1 MRYDIWKFI
10 GVFFV
15 AGLVGNALG
24 IFLISL
30 LIAALGIICW
40 QIYRLNLLYR
50 WVINPHKDPL
60 AETSGQFYL
69 LHREVSRRNL
79 KANTRKRQLSLLL
92 SQFRKAM
99 GALPDAFV
107 LIDDNDK
114 IQWANTH
121 SKDVLGIQWPSDA
134 GLRFGNLIRYPEV
147 SRLLKDRNPPSE
159 GTEIHPITN
168 KEQTINIKCVRY
180 TDSMRIIVARD
191 VSRLIKVNQMHKDFV
206 ANVSH
211 ELKTPLTVLKGYL
224 EILLAGDDLP
234 QELNKPMQ
242 QMSLQSARMHLI
254 VNDLLYLA
262 KLEDAENTQP
272 HKLVDVSVLLDSILE
287 SIQPLIKEKQHTLEL
302 DIDNQLKLFGT
313 TTELHSAL
321 SNLITNAIHYT
332 SNGGSIRVRWYL
344 SQHKENHQAIFSVE
358 DNGPGIATL
367 HLDRLTQ
374 RFYRVD
380 SNRSRESGGTGLGL
394 AIVKH
399 VLQRHNAELQI
410 KSVEGEGSEF
420 MCVFPKTQTQQ
431 RF

>member
-10 GVFFV
+10 GVLFA
-15 AGLVGNALG
+15 AGLVGNALD
-24 IFLISL
+24 IFLLSL
-30 LIAALGIICW
+30 LVAALGIIGW
-40 QIYRLNLLYR
+40 QIYRLDLLYR
-50 WVINPHKDPL
+50 WVVSPHKDPM
-60 AETSGQFYL
+60 ADTTGQFYL
-69 LHREVSRRNL
+69 LHREIARRNL

-121 SKDVLGIQWPSDA
+121 AKDVLGIHWPNDA

-147 SRLLKDRNPPSE
+147 SRLLNDHNPPID
-159 GTEIHPITN
+159 GTEITPITN

-180 TDSMRIIVARD
+180 TDTMRIIVARD
-191 VSRLIKVNQMHKDFV
+191 VSRLMKVNQMHRDFV

-224 EILLAGDDLP
+224 EILLARDDLP
-234 QELNKPMQ
+234 PELNKPME
-242 QMSLQSARMHLI
+242 QMNLQSTRMHFI

-262 KLEDAENTQP
+262 RLEDAENAQP
-272 HKLVDVSVLLDSILE
+272 HELIDVSVLLDSVLE
-287 SIQPLIKEKQHTLEL
+287 SLQPLIKEKQHTFEL
-302 DIDNQLKLFGT
+302 DVDNQLSLFGT
-313 TTELHSAL
+313 TTELHSAF
-321 SNLITNAIHYT
+321 SNLLTNAIHYT
-332 SNGGSIRVRWYL
+332 SKGGSIRVNWSL
-344 SQHKENHQAIFSVE
+344 VADKDHPQATFSVV
-358 DNGPGIATL
+358 DNGPGIAAQ

-399 VLQRHNAELQI
+399 VLQRHNGELKI
-410 KSVEGEGSEF
+410 SSVENQGSEF
-420 MCVFPKTQTQQ
+420 MCVFPKTQTQKK
-431 RF
+431 F